1 MELEQTW
8 DQRRARGA
16 RPPETDPRDER
27 IAFLEARVT
36 ELQAANTALHERK
49 DRADSKL
56 WVAASNI
63 YRMDWTWAHRR
74 HDELGLIGSKFW
86 VDLRD
91 ALGLSP
97 TIKWSPQQQRAA
109 IELAES
115 MTPDKPTGTGSGRSF
130 R

>member
-1 MELEQTW
+1 MLSV
-8 DQRRARGA
+8 
-16 RPPETDPRDER
+16 DPLYANAEWQVPALRER

-63 YRMDWTWAHRR
+63 YRIDWAWAHRQSG
-74 HDELGLIGSKFW
+74 EQSMIGSKFW
-86 VDLRD
+86 LELRD
-91 ALGLSP
+91 ALGVGS
-97 TIKWSPQQQRAA
+97 TIKWTPHQQRAA

-115 MTPDKPTGTGSGRSF
+115 MTPDKPTGSGSGRRF

>member
-1 MELEQTW
+1 MLSV
-8 DQRRARGA
+8 
-16 RPPETDPRDER
+16 DPLYANAEWQVPALRER

-63 YRMDWTWAHRR
+63 YRMDWTWAHRGGS
-74 HDELGLIGSKFW
+74 EPVLIGSKFW
-86 VDLRD
+86 LDLRD
-91 ALGLSP
+91 ALGLSA
-97 TIKWSPQQQRAA
+97 TVKWTTHQQRAA
-109 IELAES
+109 IELSES
-115 MTPDKPTGTGSGRSF
+115 MLTEHPTGTGSGRSF